1 MKLTKRDLGK
11 LWLPL
16 LATLTLISIAAVLAW
31 ATHLDAKKAERERN
45 AAAAQKKQIEQ
56 RLRQVRTEEQ
66 DIKERTE
73 LLLQLQA
80 AGFTGEERRLDWMET
95 LRDAHH
101 QLGIPGMNYE
111 FGVQTRLDS
120 TDDSTQSWFSSPLH
134 LQLRLLHEED
144 LLRFLARIQKDAK
157 ALVIVRSCKLSP
169 LSRQSDAREAMAQF
183 VADCDMQ
190 WLTMR
195 QRTAQK

>member
-1 MKLTKRDLGK
+1 
-11 LWLPL
+11 
-16 LATLTLISIAAVLAW
+16 
-31 ATHLDAKKAERERN
+31 
-45 AAAAQKKQIEQ
+45 
-56 RLRQVRTEEQ
+56 
-66 DIKERTE
+66 
-73 LLLQLQA
+73 
-80 AGFTGEERRLDWMET
+80 MET